1 MPQLPGGGGS
11 KPVFE
16 EKPDVRFATTF
27 LSNKYRDYAVEGESL
42 MDKVTGELFI
52 KREKDGVVVSHSRD
66 KITTSEIV
74 HNLWFLMKNNPE
86 FKIIRK
92 PELKNSKFSVCDID
106 MFSYVNGECDISKTD
121 FKIDFNTNKISLRDI
136 ASSGV
141 FISVNTRTTD
151 KLITE
156 LFNDLYGDALNN
168 TTTINSEITQEK
180 ERFMKNFHKDLR
192 VIYQVKYK
200 NKGDTQFQVADME
213 VYIKSNEL
221 SLLPIKPEHYNYDI
235 IDIQIKN
242 IDFILYQK
250 FALFKQAYET
260 SSDVSDEEKL
270 KIRSMTTT
278 EFFTYVFNEYFS
290 EIAYSDAKVVVND
303 IVIYSDVLFDHI
315 TTDNIYDNKFIRMIY
330 LENIDVINSYLN
342 KISTSYQNQ
351 VVIYSGTRPDTSIW
365 TKGSIWVEPVE
376 TTVLKTLKVNQNP
389 HVTDKNTL
397 EKMLSGNK
405 NIIQHVTITTIDPEG
420 GNILVTPNP

>member
-11 KPVFE
+11 KPIFE

-27 LSNKYRDYAVEGESL
+27 LSNRYRDYAVEGESL

-92 PELKNSKFSVCDID
+92 PELKTSKFSVCDID
-106 MFSYVNGECDISKTD
+106 MFGYVNGECDVSKKD
-121 FKIDFNTNKISLRDI
+121 FKIDFNTNKIVLEDI

-141 FISVNTRTTD
+141 FISVNTRTSD
-151 KLITE
+151 KIITE
-156 LFNDLYGDALNN
+156 IFNDMYGEALEF
-168 TTTINSEITQEK
+168 TTTVNTEITQEK

-192 VIYQVKYK
+192 VLYQVKYK
-200 NKGDTQFQVADME
+200 NNSDTVYQVSDME
-213 VYIKSNEL
+213 TYIKSNEL
-221 SLLPIKPEHYNYDI
+221 SILPIKPEHYTYDDI
-235 IDIQIKN
+235 EIQIKN
-242 IDFILYQK
+242 IDFVLYQK
-250 FALFKQAYET
+250 FALFKKAYET
-260 SSDVSDEEKL
+260 CSHVSSEEKL
-270 KIRSMTTT
+270 KIQTMSTT
-278 EFFTYVFNEYFS
+278 EFITYFFNEKMSNF
-290 EIAYSDAKVVVND
+290 AFSDAKVVVND
-303 IVIYSDVLFDHI
+303 IVIYSFVSFENI
-315 TTDNIYDNKFIRMIY
+315 TTENMADNKLVRVIY
-330 LENIDVINSYLN
+330 LEDIGIINSYLN

-376 TTVLKTLKVNQNP
+376 TTILKTLKVNQNP

>member
-1 MPQLPGGGGS
+1 MPQLPGGGDS
-11 KPVFE
+11 KPIFE

-27 LSNKYRDYAVEGESL
+27 LSNRYRDYAVEGESL

-66 KITTSEIV
+66 KITTSDIV

-92 PELKNSKFSVCDID
+92 PELKNPKFTVCDID
-106 MFSYVNGECDISKTD
+106 MFGYVNGECDVSKKD
-121 FKIDFNTNKISLRDI
+121 FKIDFNTNKILLEDI
-136 ASSGV
+136 ASTGV
-141 FISVNTRTTD
+141 FISVNTRTSD
-151 KLITE
+151 KIVTE
-156 LFNDLYGDALNN
+156 IINDTYGEALKSTTMVN
-168 TTTINSEITQEK
+168 TEITQEK

-192 VIYQVKYK
+192 VLYQVKYK
-200 NKGDTQFQVADME
+200 NRSDTIYQVSDME
-213 VYIKSNEL
+213 TYIKSNEL
-221 SLLPIKPEHYNYDI
+221 SLLPIKPEHYTYDDI
-235 IDIQIKN
+235 EIQIKN
-242 IDFILYQK
+242 IDFVLYQK
-250 FALFKQAYET
+250 FALFKKAYET
-260 SSDVSDEEKL
+260 SSHVSSEEKV
-270 KIRSMTTT
+270 KIQPMSTT
-278 EFFTYVFNEYFS
+278 EFIAYVFNEKIS
-290 EIAYSDAKVVVND
+290 EIVFSDAKVVVND
-303 IVIYSDVLFDHI
+303 IVVYSEVSFEQM
-315 TTDNIYDNKFIRMIY
+315 TTNNTSDNKFVRMIY
-330 LENIDVINSYLN
+330 LEDNDIINSYLN

-376 TTVLKTLKVNQNP
+376 TTILKTLKVNQNP

>member
-11 KPVFE
+11 KPIFE

-27 LSNKYRDYAVEGESL
+27 LSNRYRDYAVEGESL

-92 PELKNSKFSVCDID
+92 PGLESSKFSVCDID
-106 MFSYVNGECDISKTD
+106 MFGYVNDECDVSKKD
-121 FKIDFNTNKISLRDI
+121 FKIDFNTNKIVLEDI
-136 ASSGV
+136 ESSGV
-141 FISVNTRTTD
+141 FISVNTRTSD
-151 KLITE
+151 KIVTE
-156 LFNDLYGDALNN
+156 IFNDKYGEALKS
-168 TTTINSEITQEK
+168 TTTVNTEITQEK

-192 VIYQVKYK
+192 VLYQVKYK
-200 NKGDTQFQVADME
+200 NNSDTVYQVSDME
-213 VYIKSNEL
+213 TYIKSNEL
-221 SLLPIKPEHYNYDI
+221 SILPIKPEHYIYDEI
-235 IDIQIKN
+235 EIQIKN
-242 IDFILYQK
+242 IDFVLYQK

-270 KIRSMTTT
+270 KIQSMSTT
-278 EFFTYVFNEYFS
+278 EFFTYFFNEKISNFIFS
-290 EIAYSDAKVVVND
+290 DTKVVVND
-303 IVIYSDVLFDHI
+303 IVVYSIVSFEDI
-315 TTDNIYDNKFIRMIY
+315 TTENMFDNKLVRMIY
-330 LENIDVINSYLN
+330 LEDIDVINSYLN

-376 TTVLKTLKVNQNP
+376 TTILKTLKVNQNP